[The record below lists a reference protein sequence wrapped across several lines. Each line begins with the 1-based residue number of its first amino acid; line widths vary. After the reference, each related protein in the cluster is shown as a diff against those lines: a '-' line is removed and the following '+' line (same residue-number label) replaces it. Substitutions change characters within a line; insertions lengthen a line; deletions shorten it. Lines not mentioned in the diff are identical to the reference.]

1 MKVEWE
7 KIMLVSEWL
16 KKKRKDKQRSIKKN
30 ERN

>member
-16 KKKRKDKQRSIKKN
+16 KKKREDKQRSIKKN

>member
-16 KKKRKDKQRSIKKN
+16 KKKREDKKRSIKKN

>member
-16 KKKRKDKQRSIKKN
+16 EKKRRAKKRSIKKS

>member
-16 KKKRKDKQRSIKKN
+16 NKKRKQRNDRIKKK
-30 ERN
+30 

>member
-16 KKKRKDKQRSIKKN
+16 NRKKKQRNDRIKKK
-30 ERN
+30 

>member
-16 KKKRKDKQRSIKKN
+16 NRKKKQRNDGIKKK
-30 ERN
+30 